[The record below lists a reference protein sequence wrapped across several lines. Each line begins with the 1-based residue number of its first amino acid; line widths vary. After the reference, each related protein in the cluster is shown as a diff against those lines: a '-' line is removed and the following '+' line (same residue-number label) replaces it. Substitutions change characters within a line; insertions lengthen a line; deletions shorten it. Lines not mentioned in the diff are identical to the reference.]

1 MNAYSGH
8 DRFGSARF
16 ATRPEMNAAG
26 MYRQH
31 TTSMLCGFD
40 GRSPLW
46 FDISKGGVCLTAGS
60 QGGKGASIIIPN
72 ALHGILR
79 TTTTIFVDFKGELAA
94 VSQQQTPD
102 QKYCITWNPTG
113 MHGRPQHRIN
123 PVAFLKKGS
132 TTLVADAQVL
142 AENLCPRT
150 SNPQGAFF
158 ELRAQAFLTA
168 IILGVVSR
176 DGVLTLPALYD
187 AVNLIPAG
195 GEAWLDLAYE
205 LHASGFDIAFNI
217 EEEIAASRE
226 DATGGFRGIVG
237 EVLKSVASLAD
248 PNLRASL
255 SPPYDL
261 TLDQLCA
268 EDRFYH
274 LYLMCP
280 PESAQLWSPILKT
293 FFVGAMI
300 EKTRRPDAPRQFW
313 VIDEAGQLGA
323 FPLLIKLHTFGA
335 GVGITPFTVFQSSR
349 QMDNLGPNGRTIIL
363 SSSALQ
369 INFATRDIEEAR
381 RISDM
386 LGVQTLA
393 FDHGLKQ
400 GEAEARKR
408 DLMRGL
414 LDGHDPFAL
423 NARLGHLQRA
433 ESFKS
438 KERRA
443 LRTPDEILAAPEGQA
458 ILFADGVRYPILA
471 QRRRYF
477 ETAMFAGRYHPNP
490 FYPPTDMVQVKTWL
504 GRRWRRVIT
513 EGVPKRFAHYPQYS
527 NGSWSRI
534 GS

>member
-1 MNAYSGH
+1 
-8 DRFGSARF
+8 
-16 ATRPEMNAAG
+16 
-26 MYRQH
+26 
-31 TTSMLCGFD
+31 
-40 GRSPLW
+40 
-46 FDISKGGVCLTAGS
+46 
-60 QGGKGASIIIPN
+60 
-72 ALHGILR
+72 
-79 TTTTIFVDFKGELAA
+79 
-94 VSQQQTPD
+94 
-102 QKYCITWNPTG
+102 
-113 MHGRPQHRIN
+113 MHGRPQHRLN

-132 TTLVADAQVL
+132 STLVADAQVL

-150 SNPQGAFF
+150 NSANGGYF

-168 IILGVVSR
+168 IILGLVAR

-195 GEAWLDLAYE
+195 GDAWLDLAYE

-217 EEEIAASRE
+217 EEEIATSRE
-226 DATGGFRGIVG
+226 DSTGGFRGIVG
-237 EVLKSVASLAD
+237 EVLKSISALAD

-261 TLDQLCA
+261 TLDQLCD
-268 EDRFYH
+268 EEQFYH

-280 PESAQLWSPILKT
+280 PEAASLWSPIIKS

-300 EKTRRPDAPRQFW
+300 EKTRRPHAPRQFW
-313 VIDEAGQLGA
+313 VIDEAGQLGG

-335 GVGITPFTVFQSSR
+335 GVGITPFTVFQSSK

-386 LGVQTLA
+386 LGVQTLE

-400 GEAEARKR
+400 GEAQARKR
-408 DLMRGL
+408 DLMHGL
-414 LDGHDPFAL
+414 MDGHDPFAL
-423 NARLGHLQRA
+423 NAKLNQLQRA

-443 LRTPDEILAAPEGQA
+443 LRTADEILASPEGQA

-471 QRRRYF
+471 QRKRYF
-477 ETAMFAGRYHPNP
+477 ETRMFAGRYHPNP
-490 FYPPTDMVQVKTWL
+490 FYPPSDKVQVMNWL
-504 GRRWRRVIT
+504 GPRWRRVVR
-513 EGVPKRFAHYPQYS
+513 EPVPKRFAHYPQYS
-527 NGSWSRI
+527 DGFWSRI
-534 GS
+534 ER